1 MARKPQM
8 TISPEALPA
17 TTGDVAHTIAAIE
30 SSWTPSAEQ
39 RRAKAKLTVALRDD
53 PLLVPSNLSA
63 PTAASIV
70 GVGAVESWWSDPRF
84 RKWFLDNYE
93 SAAKAEFLFDEWL
106 TEVGAR
112 MANMQTKDLLTAG
125 KLLSELA
132 RKMPEKGSG
141 RERILDAGIGSMAP
155 DRLRQF
161 IVESASAIGLRLTE
175 AEEGNK

>member
-1 MARKPQM
+1 M
-8 TISPEALPA
+8 TLSPETLPT
-17 TTGDVAHTIAAIE
+17 TTGEVAHTIAAIE

-53 PLLVPSNLSA
+53 SLLTPANLSGPA
-63 PTAASIV
+63 AASIV
-70 GVGAVESWWSDPRF
+70 GVSAVESWWSDPRF

-106 TEVGAR
+106 NEIGAR
-112 MANMQTKDLLTAG
+112 MTNMSDKDLLTAG

-132 RKMPEKGSG
+132 RKMPDKNM
-141 RERILDAGIGSMAP
+141 RERVLDAGIGAMAP

-161 IVESASAIGLRLTE
+161 IVDSAQAIGLRLIE
-175 AEEGNK
+175 SEGEK